1 MKIFDVIKN
10 KTGLSNVKVKNVR
23 SKVFSLSAIVGLS
36 VLSLSYQNCAKKK
49 STKLAGSSKQA
60 STVVG
65 GVNTDQN
72 GGGAITSNN
81 TNNYNSSGGFTNSGV
96 NNAGSSGST
105 SGSSGSGAGSTTSS
119 GTTGSTSGSSGGI
132 TAGSSGSGTTGSGGI
147 TAGSSGN
154 TSSNVVLPAGA
165 CLFQNKSV
173 TNSATVVGYTQDQAA
188 DGGCSQYEVHYR
200 CNNGTLEK
208 INPSFYGENT
218 ASANY
223 TGSPN
228 SLKMSCKQSSS
239 LSCSGWKN
247 ADGTYEMVGKFI
259 PASADIGK
267 EGYYFIEAV
276 HESVYAIRLDFIGF
290 LSVPNMNAMPGFASP
305 TQMNFFDAALI
316 SSANLNNYFHSVT
329 ADLVPRSIDEIAVR
343 TTEINLFAK
352 ENTYSKGRIGFTS
365 DPAVNVETKIHIKI
379 STELYSSYAGAGFY
393 LGYSL
398 GAKDQ
403 GSLFDPKLQKKILC
417 Q

>member
-36 VLSLSYQNCAKKK
+36 VLSLSYQNCAKKM
-49 STKLAGSSKQA
+49 STKLAGSSTQA

-81 TNNYNSSGGFTNSGV
+81 NNNYNSNGGFTNSGV
-96 NNAGSSGST
+96 NNAGT
-105 SGSSGSGAGSTTSS
+105 S
-119 GTTGSTSGSSGGI
+119 GSTSGSSGGI
-132 TAGSSGSGTTGSGGI
+132 TGSTNSSGTTSSGGI

-154 TSSNVVLPAGA
+154 TSSNVVLPTGA
-165 CLFQNKSV
+165 CLFLNKSV
-173 TNSATVVGYTQDQAA
+173 TNTATVVGYTQDQAA

-208 INPSFYGENT
+208 INPTYYGTNT
-218 ASANY
+218 SGATYA
-223 TGSPN
+223 GSPN
-228 SLKMSCKQSSS
+228 NLKLSCKQSASM
-239 LSCSGWKN
+239 SCTGWRN
-247 ADGTYEMVGKFI
+247 PDGTYEMSGKFI
-259 PASADIGK
+259 PASDDIGK
-267 EGYYFIEAV
+267 EGYYFIGTV
-276 HESVYAIRLDFIGF
+276 YQGTVYAIRLDFGG
-290 LSVPNMNAMPGFASP
+290 LSSAPSINAMPGFASP
-305 TQMNFFDAALI
+305 THMNFFDAALI

-343 TTEINLFAK
+343 TTEANLFAK

-365 DPAVNVETKIHIKI
+365 DPAVKVETKIHMKT
-379 STELYSSYAGAGFY
+379 SAELSYFSGAEFY
-393 LGYSL
+393 MGYSI
-398 GAKDQ
+398 GAKGED
-403 GSLFDPKLQKKILC
+403 SILDPKLQKKILC
-417 Q
+417 AIVP